1 MGEVGWNGWGV
12 GRWAV
17 ANDSSMSML
26 YLNRLMMSLT
36 ALLTC

>member
-17 ANDSSMSML
+17 ANESSMSML
-26 YLNRLMMSLT
+26 FKQTNDQFIFNFYI
-36 ALLTC
+36 